1 MTFGSDK
8 VERLIAAI
16 FAGSSDAIVVVDDEG
31 RVRFASHAVLSLFG
45 FTPQELEGESVEVLL
60 PPELGAAHARHRE
73 QFAESGRARPMGSG
87 LILDGVTRAGNR
99 FPVDVSLTPFQADG
113 ESYVAAI
120 VRDAT
125 PRVRTQRQIE
135 SVNDITSRFL
145 GGSPL
150 SEVLP
155 VVAAQARSLTVSE
168 AAWIVMPMSDGGAVV
183 AAADGP
189 VAAGLLGLELSPTSR
204 SAAVMRGTGL
214 DIVPDLSSASNV
226 PPPVAAL
233 GLGPAMYLPMSARDQ
248 PVGAL
253 IVARTGGSTE
263 FAEFDALLARSF
275 AGAAAMAIALGRAR
289 SDLERARVS
298 AEYERI
304 AMDLHDRVIQRA
316 FAVGMSLE
324 AVRGLATGMVAD
336 RIDSAVEELDM
347 VIRELRNSIFRLS
360 RPVTTQRDLR
370 EQVLDLCDRAAEQLG
385 FAPRIEFGGEPGT
398 LAGPDVVDAVLAVVE
413 EALSNVARH
422 ARAREVRLV
431 VTVSGHWLRLV
442 VTDDGIGRSRAGTA
456 GNGLANMKARAQ
468 ALGGSC
474 TVEDLPTG
482 GVSVCW
488 QVPLVPGAAQLDEP
502 VTLTPPAAR

>member
-8 VERLIAAI
+8 VDRLIAAI
-16 FAGSSDAIVVVDDEG
+16 FAGSSDAIVVVDGSG
-31 RVRFASHAVLSLFG
+31 RIRFASQAVQTLFG
-45 FTPQELEGESVEVLL
+45 FAPEELVGELVEVLI
-60 PPELGAAHARHRE
+60 PPELSGTHVRHRKG
-73 QFAESGRARPMGSG
+73 FAASGRARQMGSG
-87 LILDGVTRAGNR
+87 LMLDGVNRDGSR
-99 FPVDVSLTPFQADG
+99 FPVDVSLTPVDADG

-155 VVAAQARSLTVSE
+155 VVAAQARSLTVSQ
-168 AAWIVMPMSDGGAVV
+168 AAWIVMPVSDGSAVV
-183 AAADGP
+183 AAADGTE
-189 VAAGLLGLELSPTSR
+189 AGALLGLELSATSR
-204 SAAVMRGTGL
+204 SAQVMRGTEL
-214 DIVPDLSSASNV
+214 EMVPDLTAAANV
-226 PPPVAAL
+226 PPEVAAL
-233 GLGPAMYLPMSARDQ
+233 GLGPAMYLPMAARDRS
-248 PVGAL
+248 VGAL
-253 IVARTGGSTE
+253 IVARTKGSPA

-289 SDLERARVS
+289 SELERSRVS

-360 RPVTTQRDLR
+360 RPATSKRSLH
-370 EQVLDLCDRAAEQLG
+370 EQIRTVCDRAAEQLG
-385 FAPRIEFGGEPGT
+385 FAPRIELLGEAET
-398 LAGPDVVDAVLAVVE
+398 VVLDEVADAVLAVSE

-422 ARAREVRLV
+422 AHAREVRLEV
-431 VTVSGHWLRLV
+431 RISGHWLRLR
-442 VTDDGIGRSRAGTA
+442 VTDDGIGRSRARTA
-456 GNGLANMKARAQ
+456 GNGLANMQARAQ

-474 TVEDLPTG
+474 TVDDLEAG
-482 GVSVCW
+482 GLSLCW
-488 QVPLVPGAAQLDEP
+488 QVPLVPGAVRPDP
-502 VTLTPPAAR
+502 VPL

>member
-1 MTFGSDK
+1 MTFESDK
-8 VERLIAAI
+8 VEQLIAAI
-16 FAGSSDAIVVVDDEG
+16 FTSHSDAIVVVDDSG
-31 RVRFASHAVLSLFG
+31 RIQFASHAVLPLFG
-45 FTPQELEGESVEVLL
+45 FDPDELVGTTVEVLL
-60 PPELGAAHARHRE
+60 PPELGAAHVRHRE
-73 QFAESGRARPMGSG
+73 KFAGSGRARQMGSG
-87 LILDGVTRAGNR
+87 LILEGVTRDGAR
-99 FPVDVSLTPFQADG
+99 FPVDVSLTPFEADG
-113 ESYVAAI
+113 EKYVAAI

-168 AAWIVMPMSDGGAVV
+168 AAWIVMPVSDGGAVV

-189 VAAGLLGLELSPTSR
+189 LAQTLLGLELAPTSR
-204 SAAVMRGTGL
+204 SAAVMQNLEL
-214 DIVPDLSSASNV
+214 DIVPDLSTASNV

-233 GLGPAMYLPMSARDQ
+233 GLGPAMYLPMTARDQ
-248 PVGAL
+248 AVGAL
-253 IVARTGGSTE
+253 IVARTVGAPP

-289 SDLERARVS
+289 GDLERSRVS

-336 RIDSAVEELDM
+336 RIDSAVEELDV

-360 RPVTTQRDLR
+360 RPSTAQRNLR
-370 EQVLDLCDRAAEQLG
+370 EQILDLCDRAADQLG
-385 FAPRIEFGGEPGT
+385 FAPHIEFLGEPGT
-398 LAGPDVVDAVLAVVE
+398 LAGAEVTDAVLAVVE

-422 ARAREVRLV
+422 AHAREVRLV
-431 VTVSGHWLRLV
+431 VTISGHWLTLS
-442 VTDDGIGRSRAGTA
+442 VTDDGIGRSRARTA
-456 GNGLANMKARAQ
+456 GNGLVNMRARAQ

-474 TVEDLPTG
+474 TVEDLETG
-482 GVSVCW
+482 GVSLCW
-488 QVPLVPGAAQLDEP
+488 QVPLVPGAVRPDP
-502 VTLTPPAAR
+502 VSA